1 MNQTSKDPAAD
12 QAPAVGDGPVSVN
25 ETTGTAAGAEK
36 AQQRAEAGGVSPP
49 ISGPTIDPNAPKT
62 LQARPR
68 TIVIMAVIALIG
80 VLLILRAWRL
90 WPFATPVMTTENSYV
105 RGQVTVLAPQ
115 VNGYVVDVLVHDFDK
130 VTRGQLLLRIDDRI
144 YSQQLDQALAQ
155 LDARKAELAN
165 AEQSLASNQATIE
178 SRKAELGSARAEF
191 DRAKADQ
198 GRADELIE
206 RGSVSERERDQI
218 TATARAAQA
227 RVASAQAAI
236 HIAQESFK
244 ATGVS
249 RGGLEAAVRAAEAQV
264 KLARINLDNTR
275 IVAPDDGQL
284 SEVSVRLG
292 QYVAAGSQL
301 LYVVPRTLW
310 VIANYKETQTA
321 NMAIGQRATF
331 SVDALDGAHFT
342 GRVERFSPATG
353 SEFSVLRPDNATGN
367 FTKVVQRIPVRIAID
382 ADQKLVERLRPGMSV
397 ITRVDTASAA
407 DDAHAEPTR

>member
-1 MNQTSKDPAAD
+1 MDENKKAASAD

-25 ETTGTAAGAEK
+25 ETSGTAAGAEK
-36 AQQRAEAGGVSPP
+36 AQQRAEASGTPPP

-62 LQARPR
+62 LHARPR
-68 TIVIMAVIALIG
+68 TIVIMAIIALVG

-90 WPFATPVMTTENSYV
+90 WPFSTPVMTTENSYV

-115 VNGYVVDVLVHDFDK
+115 VNGYVVEVLVRDFEN
-130 VTRGQLLLRIDDRI
+130 VRRGQLLLRIDDRI

-178 SRKAELGSARAEF
+178 SRNAELGSARAEF

-198 GRADELIE
+198 ARADELIE

-236 HIAQESFK
+236 HIAHESFK

-249 RGGLEAAVRAAEAQV
+249 RGGLDAAVRAAEAQV

-275 IVAPDDGQL
+275 IVAPEDGQL

-301 LYVVPRTLW
+301 LYVVPKTLW

-321 NMAIGQRATF
+321 NMAIGQRVTF

-397 ITRVDTASAA
+397 ITRVDTASTA
-407 DDAHAEPTR
+407 DGAHAEPVR